1 MLDAILME
9 QAGVP
14 AVAVVT
20 DVFRE
25 TGAAMAASWGMPGY
39 AFLETPHPIANL
51 GEKDL
56 DARAARLA
64 DAIAGLL
71 GGRP

>member
-25 TGAAMAASWGMPGY
+25 TGAAMAASWGMAGY
-39 AFLETPHPIANL
+39 RFLSVPHPIANL
-51 GEKDL
+51 GEKEL
-56 DARAARLA
+56 DARAAMLVEPVVT
-64 DAIAGLL
+64 LL
-71 GGRP
+71 GG